1 LSRSDLDLIH
11 TYRKSGEAKWLDEL
25 VERHVTRIR
34 KLIYPMVCNHSTADD
49 LTQETFVRALRSLH
63 QFEGRSEFATWLGR
77 IAINT
82 CHDYLRRKSGES
94 TQRETPLD
102 HITSDYPLPLN
113 SITSREAMTEIEEA
127 ILELPPKLRSVI
139 NLVCINKLEP
149 AEAAKLEQ
157 CSIATIYWRI
167 HQSRKLLKQRLAE
180 YL

>member
-1 LSRSDLDLIH
+1 
-11 TYRKSGEAKWLDEL
+11 
-25 VERHVTRIR
+25 
-34 KLIYPMVCNHSTADD
+34 
-49 LTQETFVRALRSLH
+49 
-63 QFEGRSEFATWLGR
+63 
-77 IAINT
+77 
-82 CHDYLRRKSGES
+82 
-94 TQRETPLD
+94 
-102 HITSDYPLPLN
+102 
-113 SITSREAMTEIEEA
+113 MTEIEEA